1 LRGLLRAWR
10 KVLATYRRVYD
21 SRHLQADCQESG
33 SAPKPYARGNRVQAT
48 FAFYKAA
55 GVDSPEIHD
64 VVLVVAAVDEDLRSV
79 DEEASQQQDGD
90 LDRVWAAIH
99 QVAVEHVRVVRRRQ
113 PVLTS
118 GQRILT
124 TGRIAEHFRHP
135 TAGESIQKTQYKAYH
150 FV

>member
-1 LRGLLRAWR
+1 MTHVTCRLTAKNRDQLRNPTL
-10 KVLATYRRVYD
+10 
-21 SRHLQADCQESG
+21 
-33 SAPKPYARGNRVQAT
+33 GNRVQAT

-55 GVDSPEIHD
+55 GIDSPEIHD
-64 VVLVVAAVDEDLRSV
+64 VILVVAAVDEDLRSV

-124 TGRIAEHFRHP
+124 TGRIAEHFPSPHGGRVHSKD
-135 TAGESIQKTQYKAYH
+135 AI
-150 FV
+150 